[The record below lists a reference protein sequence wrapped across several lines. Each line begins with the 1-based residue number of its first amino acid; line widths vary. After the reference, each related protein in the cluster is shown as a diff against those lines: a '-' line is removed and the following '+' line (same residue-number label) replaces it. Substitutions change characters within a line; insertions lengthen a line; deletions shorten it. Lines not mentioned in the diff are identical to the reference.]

1 MNATDWSTAFRTKS
15 SIILIS
21 LLCGS
26 LFVGVAQAEGTAHKS
41 GRLQTTYSLIQQ
53 SNIQSPTLK
62 IGKQGWILRSAGTL
76 SNHMLAEVSGKGV
89 PANLP
94 SVSHDNNSV
103 VLWDE
108 METRSGEGKSTI
120 ETGGANNLQILS
132 ITANR

>member
-26 LFVGVAQAEGTAHKS
+26 LFVGIAQAEGAAHKS

-62 IGKQGWILRSAGTL
+62 IGKQAWILGSAGTL

-108 METRSGEGKSTI
+108 METHSGEGKSTI
-120 ETGGANNLQILS
+120 ETGGANNQQILS